1 MMPITELLSI
11 ALNTLRAN
19 KLRATLTL
27 SGIVI
32 GVFSIIAIM
41 TLLNALQAG
50 IEGGL
55 SELGSNTFQV
65 QKFPAINVGGPGSRS
80 KYRNRQDITYEQGLR
95 LMEKATVYKNISLED
110 YVYQKTFKNNQFT
123 TNPNNSVGGVV
134 PEYLECNNRVVQF
147 GRFITNADINSNSK
161 VAVIGMDV
169 VDKLFPSINPIGQD
183 IIIDNNSFK
192 VIGVFEK
199 KGEGFG
205 QSNDNFAL
213 LPITTMQQIYGRNN
227 RSMNIAIQAPSK
239 ETFNESVENI
249 VSVLRSIRKDKPGEP
264 DSFEIFSNDSLIGQV
279 NSFTKYFKY
288 GAGFI
293 SFIAMLAAGIGI
305 MNIMLVSVTER
316 TKEIGIRKAIGAK
329 KGNILTQFLIEAII
343 LCQLGGIIGIVLGV
357 ATGNL
362 LSLYLNSPVVIP
374 YDWVIIGLVV
384 CSVVGIVFGVYPA
397 YKAAKLDPIEALR
410 YE

>member
-1 MMPITELLSI
+1 MPLSELIRISF
-11 ALNTLRAN
+11 NTLKAN
-19 KLRATLTL
+19 KLRAALTL
-27 SGIVI
+27 SGIII

-55 SELGSNTFQV
+55 SELGSNTFQI
-65 QKFPAINVGGPGSRS
+65 QKFPAMQVGGPGHDR
-80 KYRNRQDITYEQGLR
+80 KYRNRPDLTYEQGQR
-95 LMEKATVYKNISLED
+95 LMEKATTYKYISLED
-110 YVYQKTFKNNQFT
+110 YIDEKTIKSQKAS
-123 TNPNNSVGGVV
+123 TNPNATVGGVL
-134 PEYLECNNRVVQF
+134 PSYLECNNRAVQF
-147 GRFITNADINSNSK
+147 GRFISETDLINNSR
-161 VAVIGMDV
+161 VAVVGMDV
-169 VDKLFPSINPIGQD
+169 TEKLFPNVNPIGQY
-183 IIIDNNSFK
+183 ITVDNSEFQ

-205 QSNDNFAL
+205 SSNDNFAL
-213 LPITTMQQIYGRNN
+213 IPITTMQNIYGRNE
-227 RSMNIAIQAPSK
+227 RSLNIAIQAPSK
-239 ETFNESVENI
+239 ETYNECVENC
-249 VSVLRSIRKDKPGEP
+249 VSVMRSIRKDKPGEP
-264 DSFEIFSNDSLIGQV
+264 DSFEIFSNESLITQV

-293 SFIAMLAAGIGI
+293 SFIAMLAAGVGI

-329 KGNILTQFLIEAII
+329 NNSVLIQFLIEAII
-343 LCQLGGIIGIVLGV
+343 LCEFGGIIGIFLGIV
-357 ATGNL
+357 TGNL
-362 LSLYLNSPVVIP
+362 VGIYLSSPVVIP

-397 YKAAKLDPIEALR
+397 YKAAKLNPIDALR

>member
-1 MMPITELLSI
+1 MNFSELLKI
-11 ALNTLRAN
+11 ALSTLKAN
-19 KLRATLTL
+19 KLRAALTL

-55 SELGSNTFQV
+55 SELGSNTFQI
-65 QKFPAINVGGPGSRS
+65 QKFPAMQIGGPGGRGR
-80 KYRNRQDITYEQGLR
+80 YRNRPDITYEQGLR
-95 LMEKATVYKNISLED
+95 LMDKATLYKYISLED
-110 YVYQKTFKNNQFT
+110 YMGEKTFKSSRFS
-123 TNPNNSVGGVV
+123 TNPNHTIGGVTT
-134 PEYLECNNRVVQF
+134 EYLACNNRNVQF
-147 GRFITNADINSNSK
+147 GRFFSENELLNNSR
-161 VAVIGMDV
+161 VVVVGLDV
-169 VDKLFPSINPIGQD
+169 VEKLFPNEDPID
-183 IIIDNNSFK
+183 KYITIDNNQFRI
-192 VIGVFEK
+192 IGVFEK

-213 LPITTMQQIYGRNN
+213 MPITTMQQIYGKNS
-227 RSMNIAIQAPSK
+227 RSLNIAVMAPSK
-239 ETFNESVENI
+239 ETYNETLENV
-249 VSVLRSIRKDKPGEP
+249 VSVMRSIRKDKPGQP

-316 TKEIGIRKAIGAK
+316 TKEIGIRKAIGA
-329 KGNILTQFLIEAII
+329 NNRSVLIQFLIEAVI
-343 LCQLGGIIGIVLGV
+343 LCELGGIVGILMGLI
-357 ATGNL
+357 TGNL
-362 LSLYLNSPVVIP
+362 LGLYLNSPVVIP

-384 CSVVGIVFGVYPA
+384 CSLVGIVFGVYPA
-397 YKAAKLDPIEALR
+397 YKAAKLNTIDALR

>member
-1 MMPITELLSI
+1 MLTELIKI
-11 ALNTLRAN
+11 AISTLRSN
-19 KLRATLTL
+19 KLRASLTL
-27 SGIVI
+27 SGIII

-65 QKFPAINVGGPGSRS
+65 QKFPAIQVGGPGHRS
-80 KYRNRQDITYEQGLR
+80 KYRNRPDITYNQGLR
-95 LMEKATVYKNISLED
+95 LMEKATIYKDISLED
-110 YVYQKTFKNNQFT
+110 YIYNKTFKSSVDA
-123 TNPNNSVGGVV
+123 TNPNHYLGGVL
-134 PEYLECNNRVVQF
+134 PEYLNCNNRAIQF
-147 GRFITNADINSNSK
+147 GRFITQVDMINNSR

-169 VDKLFPSINPIGQD
+169 VDKIFPNVNPIGQKMR
-183 IIIDNNSFK
+183 IDNNEFEI
-192 VIGVFEK
+192 IGVFEK

-213 LPITTMQQIYGRNN
+213 IPITTMQQIYGTNN
-227 RSMNIAIQAPSK
+227 RSLNIAIQAESK
-239 ETFNESVENI
+239 ESYPETLENI
-249 VSVLRSIRKDKPGEP
+249 VSVMRSIRKDKPGE
-264 DSFEIFSNDSLIGQV
+264 DNSFEIFSNESLITQV

-293 SFIAMLAAGIGI
+293 SFIAMLAAGVGI

-316 TKEIGIRKAIGAK
+316 TKEIGIRKAVGAK
-329 KGNILTQFLIEAII
+329 SSSVLTQFLIEAII
-343 LCQLGGIIGIVLGV
+343 LCELGGIVGILLGLI
-357 ATGNL
+357 TGNL
-362 LSLYLNSPVVIP
+362 LGIYLSSPVVIP

-397 YKAAKLDPIEALR
+397 YKASKLNPIDALR

>member
-1 MMPITELLSI
+1 MPIIELISI
-11 ALNTLRAN
+11 ALNTLKNNKIRA
-19 KLRATLTL
+19 ALTL

-55 SELGSNTFQV
+55 NELGSNTYQV
-65 QKFPAINVGGPGSRS
+65 QKFPAIQFGGGRNS
-80 KYRNRQDITYEQGLR
+80 KYRNRPDITYDQGIR
-95 LMEKATVYKNISLED
+95 LKEKATLYKYMSIED
-110 YVYQKTFKNNQFT
+110 YVYNKTIKTNKYQ
-123 TNPNNSVGGVV
+123 TNPNFYVGGVL
-134 PEYLECNNRVVQF
+134 PEYLECNNKTVQY
-147 GRFITNADINSNSK
+147 GRFFSPTDIERNAK
-161 VAVIGMDV
+161 VAVLGMDV
-169 VDKLFPSINPIGQD
+169 VDKLFQNVDPIGKD
-183 IIIDNNSFK
+183 IIVDNNQYQ
-192 VIGVFEK
+192 VIGVFQK

-205 QSNDNFAL
+205 QSNDNFVL
-213 LPITTMQQIYGRNN
+213 LPITTMQQVYGKNN

-239 ETFNESVENI
+239 ELFNESVENI
-249 VSVLRSIRKDKPGEP
+249 VTVLRSIRKDKPGEP
-264 DSFEIFSNDSLIGQV
+264 DSFEIYSNESLITQV

-293 SFIAMLAAGIGI
+293 SFIALLAAGIGI

-329 KGNILTQFLIEAII
+329 SRSVLIQFLIEAVI
-343 LCQLGGIIGIVLGV
+343 LCELGGIIGIFLGIV
-357 ATGNL
+357 TGNL
-362 LSLYLNSPVVIP
+362 LGMYLNSPVVIP

-384 CSVVGIVFGVYPA
+384 CSAVGIAFGVYPA
-397 YKAAKLDPIEALR
+397 YQAAKLNPIDALR

>member
-1 MMPITELLSI
+1 MPLSELIRI
-11 ALNTLRAN
+11 AINTLRAN

-27 SGIVI
+27 AGIII

-55 SELGSNTFQV
+55 SELGSNTYQI
-65 QKFPAINVGGPGSRS
+65 QKFPAIQMGGPGHNR
-80 KYRNRQDITYEQGLR
+80 KYRNREDITYDQGVR
-95 LMEKATVYKNISLED
+95 LIEKATIYKFISLED
-110 YVYQKTFKNNQFT
+110 YVNEKTFKSSKES
-123 TNPNNSVGGVV
+123 TNPNNTVGGVM
-134 PEYLECNNRVVQF
+134 PQYLECNNRVVQF
-147 GRFITNADINSNSK
+147 GRFITETDLTNNSR
-161 VAVIGMDV
+161 VAVIGMDI
-169 VDKLFPSINPIGQD
+169 VDRLFPNVDPIGKKMT
-183 IIIDNNSFK
+183 IENNEFQI
-192 VIGVFEK
+192 IGVFEK
-199 KGEGFG
+199 KGQGFG

-213 LPITTMQQIYGRNN
+213 LPITTMEQIYGKNN
-227 RSMNIAIQAPSK
+227 RSINIAIMAPSK
-239 ETFNESVENI
+239 ETFNESIENI
-249 VSVLRSIRKDKPGEP
+249 TSVMRSIRRDKPGEA
-264 DSFEIFSNDSLIGQV
+264 DSFEIYSNESLITQV

-329 KGNILTQFLIEAII
+329 NSSVLIQFLIEAVI
-343 LCQLGGIIGIVLGV
+343 LCEFGGIIGIALGV
-357 ATGNL
+357 LTGNL
-362 LSLYLNSPVVIP
+362 IGLYLSSPVVIP
-374 YDWVIIGLVV
+374 YDWVVIGLVV

-397 YKAAKLDPIEALR
+397 YKAAKLHPIDALR

>member
-1 MMPITELLSI
+1 MSLSELIRIS
-11 ALNTLRAN
+11 LNTLKAN
-19 KLRATLTL
+19 KLRAALTL
-27 SGIVI
+27 SGIII

-55 SELGSNTFQV
+55 SELGSNTFQI
-65 QKFPAINVGGPGSRS
+65 QKFPALQVGAGGERSR
-80 KYRNRQDITYEQGLR
+80 YRNRPDITYDQGIR
-95 LMEKATVYKNISLED
+95 LMERATIYKFISLED
-110 YVYQKTFKNNQFT
+110 YVYDKTFKTPKAT
-123 TNPNNSVGGVV
+123 TNPNNYVGGVL
-134 PEYLECNNRVVQF
+134 PSYLECNNRAVQF
-147 GRFITNADINSNSK
+147 GRFITETDLVNNNK

-169 VDKLFPSINPIGQD
+169 VDRLFPNTNPVGQYMT
-183 IIIDNNSFK
+183 IDNNEFQ

-213 LPITTMQQIYGRNN
+213 LPITTMEGIYGRNN
-227 RSMNIAIQAPSK
+227 RSINIAIQAPSK
-239 ETFNESVENI
+239 ETFNESVEN
-249 VSVLRSIRKDKPGEP
+249 VTSVMRSIRKDKPGEP
-264 DSFEIFSNDSLIGQV
+264 DSFEIYSNESLIGQV

-293 SFIAMLAAGIGI
+293 SFIAMLAAGVGI

-329 KGNILTQFLIEAII
+329 NRSVLTQFLIEAII
-343 LCQLGGIIGIVLGV
+343 LCEVGGIVGIFLGIL
-357 ATGNL
+357 TGNL
-362 LSLYLNSPVVIP
+362 VGLYLSSPVVIP

-397 YKAAKLDPIEALR
+397 YKAAKLNPIDALR

>member
-1 MMPITELLSI
+1 MFTELIKI
-11 ALNTLRAN
+11 AISTLKSNKVRAS
-19 KLRATLTL
+19 LTL
-27 SGIVI
+27 SGIII

-55 SELGSNTFQV
+55 SELGSNTFQI
-65 QKFPAINVGGPGSRS
+65 QKFPAIQVGGPGSRS
-80 KYRNRQDITYEQGLR
+80 KYRNREDITYNQGLR
-95 LMEKATVYKNISLED
+95 LIDKATIYKDISLED
-110 YVYQKTFKNNQFT
+110 YIYNKTFKSSVDA
-123 TNPNNSVGGVV
+123 TNPNHYLGGVL
-134 PEYLECNNRVVQF
+134 PEYLNCNNRAVQY
-147 GRFITNADINSNSK
+147 GRFITQVDLINNSR

-169 VDKLFPSINPIGQD
+169 VDKIFPNVNPIGQKMRV
-183 IIIDNNSFK
+183 DNNEFE

-213 LPITTMQQIYGRNN
+213 IPITTMQQIYGTNN
-227 RSMNIAIQAPSK
+227 RSLNIAIQAESK
-239 ETFNESVENI
+239 EAYPETLENI
-249 VSVLRSIRKDKPGEP
+249 VSVMRSIRKDKPGE
-264 DSFEIFSNDSLIGQV
+264 DNSFEIYSNESLITQV

-316 TKEIGIRKAIGAK
+316 TREIGIRKAVGAK
-329 KGNILTQFLIEAII
+329 SSSVLTQFLIEAII
-343 LCQLGGIIGIVLGV
+343 LCELGGVIGILLGLI
-357 ATGNL
+357 TGNL
-362 LSLYLNSPVVIP
+362 LGIYLSSPVVIP
-374 YDWVIIGLVV
+374 YDWVVIGLVV

-397 YKAAKLDPIEALR
+397 YKASKLNPIDALR

>member
-1 MMPITELLSI
+1 MNFTELIKI
-11 ALNTLRAN
+11 ALSTLRAN
-19 KLRATLTL
+19 KLRAALTL

-55 SELGSNTFQV
+55 SELGSNTFQI
-65 QKFPAINVGGPGSRS
+65 QKFPSIQIGGPGRQS
-80 KYRNRQDITYEQGLR
+80 KYRNRPDITYEQGLR
-95 LMEKATVYKNISLED
+95 LMEKSTMYKNISLED
-110 YVYQKTFKNNQFT
+110 YIYGKTIKNSKFS
-123 TNPNNSVGGVV
+123 TNPNHTIGGVT
-134 PEYLECNNRVVQF
+134 PEYLECNNRNVQF
-147 GRFITNADINSNSK
+147 GRFFSETDLLNNNR

-169 VDKLFPSINPIGQD
+169 VDKLFPNTDPIGKY
-183 IIIDNNSFK
+183 ITVENNEFQ

-213 LPITTMQQIYGRNN
+213 LPITTMQQIYGKNN
-227 RSMNIAIQAPSK
+227 RSINIAIQAPSK
-239 ETFNESVENI
+239 DTYNETVENV
-249 VSVLRSIRKDKPGEP
+249 VSVMRSIRKDKPGVE
-264 DSFEIFSNDSLIGQV
+264 DSFEIFSNESLIGQV

-316 TKEIGIRKAIGAK
+316 TKEIGIRKAVGA
-329 KGNILTQFLIEAII
+329 NNRSILTQFLIEAVI
-343 LCQLGGIIGIVLGV
+343 LCELGGLIGILLGLI
-357 ATGNL
+357 TGNL
-362 LSLYLNSPVVIP
+362 LGIYLSSPVVIP
-374 YDWVIIGLVV
+374 YDWVMIGLVV
-384 CSVVGIVFGVYPA
+384 CSVVGIIFGVYPA
-397 YKAAKLDPIEALR
+397 YKAAKLNTIDALR

>member
-1 MMPITELLSI
+1 M
-11 ALNTLRAN
+11 NTLRAN
-19 KLRATLTL
+19 KLRAALTL
-27 SGIVI
+27 SGIII

-55 SELGSNTFQV
+55 SELGSNTFQI
-65 QKFPAINVGGPGSRS
+65 QKFPAMQVGGPGRDR
-80 KYRNRQDITYEQGLR
+80 KYRNRPDITYEQGKR
-95 LMEKATVYKNISLED
+95 LMEKATMYKYISLED
-110 YVYQKTFKNNQFT
+110 YIYEKSFKNSKAT
-123 TNPNNSVGGVV
+123 TNPNYYVGGVL
-134 PEYLECNNRVVQF
+134 PEYLACNNRVVQY
-147 GRFITNADINSNSK
+147 GRFITEVDLLNNNR

-169 VDKLFPSINPIGQD
+169 VDKLFPNVNPID
-183 IIIDNNSFK
+183 KYITIDNNEFK

-205 QSNDNFAL
+205 GSNDNFAL
-213 LPITTMQQIYGRNN
+213 LPITTMENIYGRNN
-227 RSMNIAIQAPSK
+227 RSLNIAIQAPSK
-239 ETFNESVENI
+239 ETYNETVENVI
-249 VSVLRSIRKDKPGEP
+249 SVMRSIRKDKPGEP
-264 DSFEIFSNDSLIGQV
+264 DSFEIFSNESLIGQV

-293 SFIAMLAAGIGI
+293 SFIAMLAAGVGI

-329 KGNILTQFLIEAII
+329 NRSVLIQFLIEAII
-343 LCQLGGIIGIVLGV
+343 LCEVGGIIGIALGIL
-357 ATGNL
+357 TGNL
-362 LSLYLNSPVVIP
+362 VGIYLSSPVVIP

-397 YKAAKLDPIEALR
+397 YKAAKLNPIDALR